1 MISVLASLWWLLV
14 GALASWLGWFLLD
27 KYYQR
32 DGMNAGAADVGHR
45 AAELE
50 ARLADAQVE
59 ADTFHME
66 LARTAGLLETAE
78 AEVADL
84 GERVAQLEHE
94 VRRLRMHRAG
104 GVAGSAAGDERRS
117 VIAASAGGQPPPVD
131 ATAARAQAAAR
142 ARARRAEAPSPAA
155 PLPPPVR
162 VLPGLKPVPAS
173 AAPDAPADAPESRVT
188 PAVVA
193 KN

>member
-1 MISVLASLWWLLV
+1 MV

-27 KYYQR
+27 KHYRR
-32 DGMNAGAADVGHR
+32 DGMDAGAGDAGLH
-45 AAELE
+45 APELE
-50 ARLADAQVE
+50 ARLADAQAE

-84 GERVAQLEHE
+84 NERVAQLEQE
-94 VRRLRMHRAG
+94 VRRIRAHRSGAAAGAAG
-104 GVAGSAAGDERRS
+104 GEERRS
-117 VIAASAGGQPPPVD
+117 VAAASVAAVQPPPAD
-131 ATAARAQAAAR
+131 AAAARAQATAR
-142 ARARRAEAPSPAA
+142 ARARRAEVPSPAA
-155 PLPPPVR
+155 PLLPPVR

-173 AAPDAPADAPESRVT
+173 ALPDAPDDAPETRVA